1 MSVDEEMTNFR
12 LKDEQLR
19 AVIQERIIGQNDAID
34 AATCTLLAGGHL
46 LLVGVPGTGKTCL
59 AECLSHGLGM
69 DRGRIQFTPDLLPA
83 DILGAETLISGQG
96 GDTVEFRKGPI
107 FHPLVVADEINRGTP
122 RTQSA
127 LLEAMQERMVTIAGN
142 RHTLDPLFTVIATRN
157 PIEMEGTYPLPEA
170 QRDRFMM
177 EVLLSQPEAKSLGR
191 IASMTTGSSTADPIS
206 GFDAGTF
213 QSLRE
218 TVRKV
223 VAGDPIVDRA
233 ARWIAASRPEDPSA
247 PSDVRECLRLGG
259 GARALQALI
268 LCGKVE
274 ALRSGRS
281 HLADSDWQKWRE
293 AILRH
298 RLVFSLEGELRGWT
312 SSEVVDAVDKA
323 VN

>member
-142 RHTLDPLFTVIATRN
+142 RHTLDSPLHCDRHTQSHRN
-157 PIEMEGTYPLPEA
+157 GGHLSSSRGTKGPLH
-170 QRDRFMM
+170 D
-177 EVLLSQPEAKSLGR
+177 
-191 IASMTTGSSTADPIS
+191 GSS
-206 GFDAGTF
+206 
-213 QSLRE
+213 
-218 TVRKV
+218 
-223 VAGDPIVDRA
+223 
-233 ARWIAASRPEDPSA
+233 
-247 PSDVRECLRLGG
+247 
-259 GARALQALI
+259 
-268 LCGKVE
+268 VE
-274 ALRSGRS
+274 P
-281 HLADSDWQKWRE
+281 
-293 AILRH
+293 
-298 RLVFSLEGELRGWT
+298 T
-312 SSEVVDAVDKA
+312 
-323 VN
+323 

>member
-1 MSVDEEMTNFR
+1 
-12 LKDEQLR
+12 
-19 AVIQERIIGQNDAID
+19 
-34 AATCTLLAGGHL
+34 
-46 LLVGVPGTGKTCL
+46 
-59 AECLSHGLGM
+59 
-69 DRGRIQFTPDLLPA
+69 
-83 DILGAETLISGQG
+83 
-96 GDTVEFRKGPI
+96 
-107 FHPLVVADEINRGTP
+107 
-122 RTQSA
+122 
-127 LLEAMQERMVTIAGN
+127 
-142 RHTLDPLFTVIATRN
+142 
-157 PIEMEGTYPLPEA
+157 
-170 QRDRFMM
+170 M